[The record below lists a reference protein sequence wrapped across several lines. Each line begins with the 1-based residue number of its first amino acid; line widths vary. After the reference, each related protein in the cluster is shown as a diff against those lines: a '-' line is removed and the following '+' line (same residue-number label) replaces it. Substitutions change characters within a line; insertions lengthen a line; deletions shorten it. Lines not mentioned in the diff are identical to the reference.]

1 MTDDVSTNEDDNEND
16 SDEFALVP
24 ISEDEQIIR
33 WVALALIDGRKET
46 AIRNEVNSMRISSQP
61 SRQELTSLIRCAR
74 EEAEGMRNFI
84 MAKAEMGSVDYLRLD
99 SYTRRKRM
107 MARMEGLIESA
118 VSQADSV
125 SKMNSASFMLGG
137 LLKAQESMDKFTG
150 AQEAAPQ
157 VQINIGYDPLDQF
170 RNVIQ
175 KESEKNIIDVVELEE
190 E

>member
-1 MTDDVSTNEDDNEND
+1 
-16 SDEFALVP
+16 
-24 ISEDEQIIR
+24 
-33 WVALALIDGRKET
+33 
-46 AIRNEVNSMRISSQP
+46 
-61 SRQELTSLIRCAR
+61 
-74 EEAEGMRNFI
+74 

>member
-1 MTDDVSTNEDDNEND
+1 
-16 SDEFALVP
+16 
-24 ISEDEQIIR
+24 
-33 WVALALIDGRKET
+33 
-46 AIRNEVNSMRISSQP
+46 
-61 SRQELTSLIRCAR
+61 
-74 EEAEGMRNFI
+74 
-84 MAKAEMGSVDYLRLD
+84 
-99 SYTRRKRM
+99 
-107 MARMEGLIESA
+107 
-118 VSQADSV
+118 
-125 SKMNSASFMLGG
+125 MNSASFMLGG